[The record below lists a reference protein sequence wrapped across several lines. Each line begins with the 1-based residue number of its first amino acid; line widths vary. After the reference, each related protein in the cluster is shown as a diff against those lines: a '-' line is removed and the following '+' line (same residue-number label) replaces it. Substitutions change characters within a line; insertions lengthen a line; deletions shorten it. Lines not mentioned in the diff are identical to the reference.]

1 MLGHP
6 IIQKS
11 VAASQYFLRRF
22 KQDRCSEIAAALV
35 YMSLF
40 ALVPLM
46 TVLYAVGSAIPTSV
60 DLEAQIEQFLVAN
73 LLPESSQE
81 VAAYLRNFSQ
91 QAKNLTGVGVLILTI
106 TAVLM
111 LRNVERA
118 FNNIW
123 RNRANRGAVSS
134 FLLYWAVLSLA
145 PVMLGL
151 GLGIQA
157 YLYAVANA
165 LAGLDSLGISTL
177 VLSLLPFTLSV
188 LGLTALYMTVPNCA
202 VRLQHA
208 LVGGL
213 VAAIAFSLARA
224 TFTTVI
230 ANSSYTLVY
239 GAFAAVPVFLLWL
252 YIIWSIILVGA
263 ILVHS
268 LSDYQSAAQANR
280 PTLLK
285 ALDVLYLMWCAQRQ
299 GTPVS
304 EAALLRD
311 RDVVVGGLDGESWR
325 FIRDQLIDARL
336 IAQNAD
342 GNFLLSRD
350 LNRVTVDDLKKL
362 INSERP
368 VADSPGKV
376 LAWQQM
382 AQQLLQQQRSV
393 QQQQLGVTLTE
404 LFNHGA
410 RP

>member
-1 MLGHP
+1 M
-6 IIQKS
+6 
-11 VAASQYFLRRF
+11 
-22 KQDRCSEIAAALV
+22 
-35 YMSLF
+35 
-40 ALVPLM
+40 
-46 TVLYAVGSAIPTSV
+46 
-60 DLEAQIEQFLVAN
+60 
-73 LLPESSQE
+73 
-81 VAAYLRNFSQ
+81 
-91 QAKNLTGVGVLILTI
+91 GVLILTV

-111 LRNVERA
+111 LHNVERA

-268 LSDYQSAAQANR
+268 LSDYQNAAQANR

-311 RDVVVGGLDGESWR
+311 RDVVIGGLDGESWR

-336 IAQNAD
+336 IAQNTD

-368 VADSPGKV
+368 VADTPGKV

-382 AQQLLQQQRSV
+382 AQQLLQQQRSA